1 MDYLDINEAIQ
12 PARLP
17 DEICVRIDVY
27 AKTLGIKT
35 RSDAVRSLLLLGLA
49 THYEAERK
57 CTASTRKGKS

>member
-1 MDYLDINEAIQ
+1 M
-12 PARLP
+12 RLP
-17 DEICVRIDVY
+17 DEIGVRIDAY